1 MNYENVDQLKI
12 LLRDMCQVSG
22 IKQAEAERALEV
34 MIGFLSARL
43 PSPIMGRIHDVL
55 FEDRGMKGPGDAN
68 D

>member
-22 IKQAEAERALEV
+22 IKQVEAEQALEV

-55 FEDRGMKGPGDAN
+55 FGDRDTRGPGDAN